1 MQEIG
6 LFCMQHIFPGKE
18 GVLMKKKHL
27 FNQALA
33 GICIASMCIC
43 MAGTSNVSVKAS
55 GKVRLNKTKLHLTQ
69 GKSYKLKVT
78 GIKKAKLTFRSSA
91 PSVASVT
98 AAGKVTARKKGS
110 AKITVT
116 IKKAQKKYKRICRV
130 TVKNAASTISSP
142 SQDPQQPVTAAPV
155 ISTTPVETATPSIST
170 AASNTPA
177 ENVSTA
183 APASTPSES
192 APVVTTAPPA
202 TPFPTKSANFQ
213 TFAPEIKK
221 VTENN
226 PLITNSYTADPAVLE
241 YNGHLYVYMTNDSQ
255 HYEKGNHKEENSYGY
270 IQSLHIISTDDMV
283 NWTDHGTF
291 QIAAANTK
299 DKSGTCKWAGC
310 CWAPCAA
317 YKNIDGKDQFFIYFT
332 NGGYQIGVIQADSP
346 AGPFHDPVGKALVG
360 PYSDNETTTGALDPS
375 VFTDDDGSSYLCYGN
390 SEGARIRKLADDMIS
405 FSEPE
410 VNIDAP
416 YFFEDSGINK
426 IGDTYY
432 FSYCSDWKERS
443 GEYSDLGLCSIG
455 YMTASSPEGPYTF
468 RGDVLINCGNVFG
481 LYGNNHHSIIQYK
494 DKYYMFYHTRV
505 LEEKLGSELG
515 FRSCHVNELTVNE
528 DGTLAPVQQ
537 DLAGVSQIKDF
548 DPYQTVSGTTYSNCS
563 GMLSTRYLVDG
574 SYMQAVYDPA
584 NYDYSWSLVKGVQFG
599 TEGASSFT
607 AHFKMNQGATA
618 KMKIYTDALGEN
630 EIGQA
635 DIVPDESGNATVN
648 IAIDKLTDKH
658 DLYFAFQGDV
668 LSFED
673 WSFQK

>member
-1 MQEIG
+1 
-6 LFCMQHIFPGKE
+6 
-18 GVLMKKKHL
+18 MKKKYL

-55 GKVRLNKTKLHLTQ
+55 GKVRLNKTKLQLTQ

-78 GIKKAKLTFRSSA
+78 GIKKANLSFRSSS
-91 PSVASVT
+91 PSIASVT
-98 AAGKVTARKKGS
+98 AGGKVTARKKGF

-116 IKKAQKKYKRICRV
+116 IKKAQKKYKRICKV
-130 TVKNAASTISSP
+130 TVKNAASTVSSP
-142 SQDPQQPVTAAPV
+142 SQAPQLPVTAAPV
-155 ISTTPVETATPSIST
+155 VPIIPADTPAPSAVVPPVSTDTTASPIESEPYATAAPTATPI
-170 AASNTPA
+170 
-177 ENVSTA
+177 
-183 APASTPSES
+183 
-192 APVVTTAPPA
+192 
-202 TPFPTKSANFQ
+202 PTKSANFQ

-241 YNGHLYVYMTNDSQ
+241 YNGRLYVYMTNDSQ

-291 QIAAANTK
+291 QIAAGNTK
-299 DKSGTCKWAGC
+299 DKFGTCKWAGC

-332 NGGYQIGVIQADSP
+332 NGGYQIGVVQADSP
-346 AGPFHDPVGKALVG
+346 AGPFRDPVGKALLG

-375 VFTDDDGSSYLCYGN
+375 VFTDDDGTSYLCYGN
-390 SEGARIRKLADDMIS
+390 PDGARIRRLADDMIS
-405 FSEPE
+405 FSGPE
-410 VNIDAP
+410 TIIDAP

-432 FSYCSDWKERS
+432 FSYCSDWNERS
-443 GEYSDLGLCSIG
+443 AEYADLGLCSIG
-455 YMTASSPEGPYTF
+455 YMTSSSPEGPYTF
-468 RGDVLINCGNVFG
+468 RGDVLINCGNVFD
-481 LYGNNHHSIIQYK
+481 LYGNNHHSIIQYQN
-494 DKYYMFYHTRV
+494 KYYMFYHTRV
-505 LEEKLGSELG
+505 LEKALGSELG
-515 FRSCHVNELTVNE
+515 FRSCHVNELTINE

-584 NYDYSWSLVKGVQFG
+584 NYDYSWSLIKGVQFG
-599 TEGASSFT
+599 TEGASSFN
-607 AHFKMNQGATA
+607 AHFKMNPGATA

-630 EIGQA
+630 EIAQA
-635 DIVPDESGNATVN
+635 DIVPDENGNATVN
-648 IAIDKLTDKH
+648 MTIDKLTDKH
-658 DLYFAFQGDV
+658 DLYFAFHGDV